1 MSLIK
6 QLEQLGLSEKE
17 AKVYMALLELGEATA
32 QDLAIKSGVNRATTY
47 VALESLVRK
56 TLATSLVK
64 KKKTYFIVETPLQI
78 LDLLYKDK
86 EEIETKIGR
95 AKKLMPELEMLERLT
110 KERAKVKFYEG
121 KEGLELIRKD
131 IFRSGLKNFEE
142 IFNINKAL
150 EWFPVSSEDHRQ
162 FYYKKRIRGRM
173 IVVYNPKEPIPKL
186 PMFWKEER
194 RYLPSEKYPFNAD
207 LMFYLNKAVLISL
220 KDNLVAVVIENE
232 AIVQA
237 LKTLFELAWEGAE
250 KYTAVKAR
258 EPKRRK
264 RKK

>member
-6 QLEQLGLSEKE
+6 QLEQLGLTDKE
-17 AKVYMALLELGEATA
+17 AKVYKALLELGEATA
-32 QDLAIKSGVNRATTY
+32 QDLATKSGVNRATTY
-47 VALESLVRK
+47 VALESLIK
-56 TLATSLVK
+56 KGLATSLLK

-78 LDLLYKDK
+78 LDLLYKQK
-86 EEIETKIGR
+86 EDIESRIGR

-150 EWFPVSSEDHRQ
+150 DWFPVTPSDHRQ
-162 FYYKKRIRGRM
+162 FYYKKRIKARM
-173 IVVYNPKEPIPKL
+173 IVVYDPKKPIPKL
-186 PMFWKEER
+186 PMFWQEER

-220 KDNLVAVVIENE
+220 KDNLIAVVLENE

-237 LKTLFELAWEGAE
+237 LRTLFELAWQGAD
-250 KYTAVKAR
+250 KYTAIKAQQD
-258 EPKRRK
+258 KL
-264 RKK
+264 KKSTK